1 MTEEQANEL
10 AARLTVALI
19 ASKQAELLFVKANPQ
34 PQDVAKPIAELVLSI
49 RETLLGRTS

>member
-10 AARLTVALI
+10 ATRLTVALI
-19 ASKQAELLFVKANPQ
+19 EAKQTELLHVKKTPQ

>member
-34 PQDVAKPIAELVLSI
+34 PQDVAKPIAELFLSI
-49 RETLLGRTS
+49 RDTLQAQKS